1 MFVSSSATTNEREP
15 GKTECEPWKARCS
28 HVSETGA
35 KCESVTPRGWT
46 LCPSHA
52 CKLGEQLEETRGE
65 ISVTLDLP
73 ALGKPIRDL
82 NSAEWEAIR
91 LRLTRTA
98 PSVTL

>member
-15 GKTECEPWKARCS
+15 GKTEREPWKARCS

-46 LCPSHA
+46 HCPSHA
-52 CKLGEQLEETRGE
+52 YKLGEQLEETPGE